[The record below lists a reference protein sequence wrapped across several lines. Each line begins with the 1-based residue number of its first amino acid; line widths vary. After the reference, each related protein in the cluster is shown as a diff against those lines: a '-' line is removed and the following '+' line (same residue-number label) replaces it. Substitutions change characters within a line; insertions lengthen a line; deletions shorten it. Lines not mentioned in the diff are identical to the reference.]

1 MDEVSFSYKDY
12 YKKIAPIFDRV
23 RLDRGEE
30 ISYTT
35 SVICRVV
42 SHSNGLL
49 LDIGCGTGRYALHLK
64 GLGYNVMGVDISP
77 DQLSYVPK
85 SIPTFCASATDL
97 PFDNCSFSGCIII
110 MVLQLLSS
118 KERKKA
124 FFEAYRVLEGNSI
137 FIIKT
142 CSHDDLRKRPFN
154 DVFPSSL
161 PINLQRY
168 PDIPLLKEDLEKV
181 GFKILE
187 VVPTY
192 TEQEFKNSDLLYN
205 IKNKHNTTLALLPKE
220 GFITGYRALEK
231 KLEKNKKIKIPH
243 HHTII
248 ISKKK

>member
-49 LDIGCGTGRYALHLK
+49 LDIGCG
-64 GLGYNVMGVDISP
+64 
-77 DQLSYVPK
+77 YVPK